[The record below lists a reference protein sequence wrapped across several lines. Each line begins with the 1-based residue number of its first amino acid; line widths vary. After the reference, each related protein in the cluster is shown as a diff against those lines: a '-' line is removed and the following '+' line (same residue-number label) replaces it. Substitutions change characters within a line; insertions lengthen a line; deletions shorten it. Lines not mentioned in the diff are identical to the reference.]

1 MNVPWY
7 YAAGGETH
15 GPLDW
20 AGLRAAARAGRFG
33 PADHVW
39 TPGYGTEWKKASELG
54 TLFPPP
60 PAPSGPEAEAPS
72 EPEAA
77 PDAAPPP
84 LRNLRVVERSP
95 FRPPAPDGRTSAP
108 PRVLQS
114 LRNAWTNLRTILFEP
129 FSLRR
134 AGVFCLCALLLFL
147 GAQSEL
153 PSGADDPEARSR
165 LEAAG
170 PGLAALAELRDG
182 IVLRAAR
189 LRDEAGDLDRPD
201 ALRAAA
207 GAALRDLGGAMRTQC
222 AAILDWTRTASAMQR
237 LTVFGLSALL
247 LPALCALRCWF
258 LSRAWTLFPL
268 RVYRRDEPL
277 LLSWAEAQRPAHAL
291 FRGLFALRLGL
302 LALQAVATAHA
313 VQFFGTMPAGA
324 PVTARTAAAGLG
336 IFVVPLLLGGLLGAF
351 VRDLVVPRLLLL
363 RLPFRAAMRAAAHD
377 LGLWGLRYLCLLF
390 ALLFLEAQVAGAVLA
405 LTAAAGLPP
414 VLLPVLWAVP
424 AMPFELLRTLL
435 ALDMLFRIRPEA
447 REAVPPRLL
456 LAVRT
461 IRRPRTGGAR

>member
-20 AGLRAAARAGRFG
+20 AGLRAAARDGRFG

-207 GAALRDLGGAMRTQC
+207 GADQVVAMHGGGHAHGLAARAHELQQRHLGGC
-222 AAILDWTRTASAMQR
+222 ILHR
-237 LTVFGLSALL
+237 
-247 LPALCALRCWF
+247 
-258 LSRAWTLFPL
+258 
-268 RVYRRDEPL
+268 
-277 LLSWAEAQRPAHAL
+277 H
-291 FRGLFALRLGL
+291 
-302 LALQAVATAHA
+302 
-313 VQFFGTMPAGA
+313 
-324 PVTARTAAAGLG
+324 
-336 IFVVPLLLGGLLGAF
+336 
-351 VRDLVVPRLLLL
+351 
-363 RLPFRAAMRAAAHD
+363 
-377 LGLWGLRYLCLLF
+377 
-390 ALLFLEAQVAGAVLA
+390 
-405 LTAAAGLPP
+405 
-414 VLLPVLWAVP
+414 
-424 AMPFELLRTLL
+424 
-435 ALDMLFRIRPEA
+435 
-447 REAVPPRLL
+447 
-456 LAVRT
+456 AVRT
-461 IRRPRTGGAR
+461 ELAEILQRRQLAQGATVIEMGIQDLLGKSKRPPQRFPRGGDPLLISSVKGFDYLRIEHKGKYTTN